1 MFEDFRAD
9 LARFD
14 RCPRP
19 CRLRAWGLLRRSC
32 GLQALLAYRL
42 GRWITRRGLRSAWL
56 PVALVLTLPCL
67 ILTAYVRLAYD
78 LHLDLKAEIGAGL
91 YIGHFAGIR
100 VRGCRLGQSCSI
112 QQEVRLE
119 PAPEALDGPAIGNR
133 VWIGA
138 HARIIGPLCVGD
150 GATISAGAEVTQD
163 VPAGCLV
170 LGSPARVTRW
180 GYDNSPFL

>member
-9 LARFD
+9 LAHYD
-14 RCPRP
+14 RRPRQDGQQ
-19 CRLRAWGLLRRSC
+19 AWGLLWWNY

-56 PVALVLTLPCL
+56 PVALLLTLPCL
-67 ILTAYVRLAYD
+67 ILTAYVRLACD
-78 LHLDLKAEIGAGL
+78 IHLDRTAEIGAGL
-91 YIGHFAGIR
+91 YIGHFAGIHL
-100 VRGCRLGQSCSI
+100 RGCRLGRGCSL

-119 PAPEALDGPAIGNR
+119 PAPGAPDGPEIGDR

-138 HARIIGPLCVGD
+138 HVRIIGPLRVGD
-150 GATISAGAEVTQD
+150 RATIGAGTEVTQD
-163 VPAGCLV
+163 VAAGCLV
-170 LGSPARVTRW
+170 LGGPARVARC

>member
-1 MFEDFRAD
+1 MFVDFRAD
-9 LARFD
+9 LARYD
-14 RCPRP
+14 RHPRQ
-19 CRLRAWGLLRRSC
+19 CRPRAWRLLWRNC

-42 GRWITRRGLRSAWL
+42 GRWITRCGLRSAWL

-67 ILTAYVRLAYD
+67 ILTAYVRWAYD

-100 VRGCRLGQSCSI
+100 VRGCQLGQGCSI
-112 QQEVRLE
+112 QQEVHLE
-119 PAPEALDGPAIGNR
+119 PAPEAPDGPKIGER

-150 GATISAGAEVTQD
+150 GATISAGAEVTQN
-163 VPAGCLV
+163 VAAGCLV

-180 GYDNSPFL
+180 GYDNSSFL